1 MTTNRNGKT
10 LSLGAMVEKLFDQ
23 ASAIANDGV
32 AAADF
37 AARRLEQVLTRGANA
52 HLATALSDLALEFAP
67 AYSGQQS
74 RLMDRSSV
82 SRRAA

>member
-1 MTTNRNGKT
+1 MTTNRNAKT

-23 ASAIANDGV
+23 ASAIANDG
-32 AAADF
+32 ASAADL
-37 AARRLEQVLTRGANA
+37 AAHRLEQVLTRGANA
-52 HLATALSDLALEFAP
+52 RLATALSDLALELAP
-67 AYSGQQS
+67 AYPVQQV